1 MVLGNKQVVL
11 VPASPLRS
19 QRPLF
24 AHEPPDWV
32 YYIDSGSVNALDES
46 GKLITTLTAGNV
58 FGEMAYFSRKKRRNA
73 TVVANSDVV
82 VRKISGEKFDTLPIV
97 KKIFRKIA
105 NKRSRQV

>member
-1 MVLGNKQVVL
+1 
-11 VPASPLRS
+11 
-19 QRPLF
+19 
-24 AHEPPDWV
+24 
-32 YYIDSGSVNALDES
+32 VNALDES